1 MIFKKYIPRSKYIQA
16 TLPFLHTDLIKVYTG
31 QRRVGKSYML
41 YQIIDEI
48 KKRDSEANIIYINK
62 ELVDFDTIR
71 DYISLNS
78 YFETHKQIGKKN
90 YLFIDE
96 VQEIEQFEKCLRSIQ
111 AKGEAEIFITG
122 SNAKLLSS
130 ELSTFLSGRYV
141 EIRVFGLSFTE
152 FLLFH
157 DLEKNNESFF
167 KYIKFGG
174 LPGITHLPLEDDIV
188 FDYLKNV
195 YAAIL
200 FKDVVKRHNIRSVSF
215 LENLVKFL
223 ADNIASLVSANKI
236 SDYLKSQK
244 VKVSPNIVL
253 DYISYLESAYF
264 IFKVQRTEITG
275 KKVFEIGEK
284 YYFEDLGLRHSILGY
299 RQNDINKILENIVYI
314 HLRIAGYDVKIGWD
328 QGKEIDFVCEKNGEK
343 RYIQVAYLIPDDK
356 VREREF
362 GNLLNIR
369 DNYPKLVLS
378 MDNFIGTSYKGIEHK
393 SILEFIAEI

>member
-48 KKRDSEANIIYINK
+48 KKSDNNANIIYINK

-71 DYISLNS
+71 DYLSLNS
-78 YFETHKQIGKKN
+78 YFETHKKIDKKN

-96 VQEIEQFEKCLRSIQ
+96 VQEIELFEKCLRSIQ

-122 SNAKLLSS
+122 SNANLLSS

-157 DLEKNNESFF
+157 NLEKNNESFS

-174 LPGITHLPLEDDIV
+174 LPGITHLPLEEDIV

-200 FKDVVKRHNIRSVSF
+200 FKDVVKRHNIRNVSF

-244 VKVSPNIVL
+244 IKVSPNIVL
-253 DYISYLESAYF
+253 DYINYLESAYF

-299 RQNDINKILENIVYI
+299 RQNDINKILENVVYI
-314 HLRIAGYDVKIGWD
+314 HLRITGYDVKIGWD

-343 RYIQVAYLIPDDK
+343 LYIQVAYLIPDDK

-393 SILEFIAEI
+393 RILEFIAEI